1 MLRAIINFGKKL
13 LLSIIVA
20 AMIVTSLPKNI
31 YADYSENEI
40 RNVDVVVRAGE
51 WANENQAKPGKRYIW
66 GGDINISQHG
76 ISAKEIPT
84 DIPLRCENNEW
95 FISEFDINLKLAR
108 AIAKKLDS
116 KYGVDVNL
124 QYADNK
130 SEDLNAAGRI
140 AAKCNPKVYLSVH
153 HNSFKDDTTGY
164 FFMSNEGDYAS
175 SVFARRLA
183 DAMAA
188 NGMIP
193 QRDNRANDGY
203 IGELNKVKAEN
214 RISILGEFGYFNK
227 AEIVKICSDEY
238 VNYVSDKVAESIYV
252 QLKEMDVKNVK
263 QASEKLEPVEM
274 AKIEEP
280 VQPAKEEKPVVVEEK
295 VAEPEVKIVVEEI
308 ESIDK
313 VQENAKALQDSMSEL
328 NQNMTEL
335 NKTMEELEQIS
346 VNISNDVVTIDNVE
360 IEQSDVV
367 VLSFR

>member
-1 MLRAIINFGKKL
+1 MLRTIINFGKKL
-13 LLSIIVA
+13 LLSLIVA
-20 AMIVTSLPKNI
+20 AMVLVSVPKDV

-51 WANENQAKPGKRYIW
+51 WGNEKEVKSGKRYFW
-66 GGDINISQHG
+66 GQDINISQHG

-95 FISEFDINLKLAR
+95 FISEFDINLKLAK

-124 QYADNK
+124 QYAQSK

-164 FFMSNEGDYAS
+164 FFMSNEGDSKS
-175 SVFARRLA
+175 SVFAKRLA
-183 DAMAA
+183 DAMAK
-188 NGMIP
+188 NGLIP

-203 IGELNKVKAEN
+203 IGELNTVKAEN

-238 VNYVSDKVAESIYV
+238 VNYVSDKVAESIYEQLREMGTV
-252 QLKEMDVKNVK
+252 Q
-263 QASEKLEPVEM
+263 QASIKTEEVAKVEQ
-274 AKIEEP
+274 P
-280 VQPAKEEKPVVVEEK
+280 VQAKEEPKEIKITIGDTSSVDK
-295 VAEPEVKIVVEEI
+295 AEDNI
-308 ESIDK
+308 ES
-313 VQENAKALQDSMSEL
+313 LQQDLDNL
-328 NQNMTEL
+328 NTTLDNL
-335 NKTMEELEQIS
+335 NKTIEELNEIS
-346 VNISNDVVTIDNVE
+346 VKVSENVVTIDRVDVPE
-360 IEQSDVV
+360 TDVV
-367 VLSFR
+367 VINFR

>member
-1 MLRAIINFGKKL
+1 
-13 LLSIIVA
+13 
-20 AMIVTSLPKNI
+20 
-31 YADYSENEI
+31 
-40 RNVDVVVRAGE
+40 
-51 WANENQAKPGKRYIW
+51 
-66 GGDINISQHG
+66 
-76 ISAKEIPT
+76 
-84 DIPLRCENNEW
+84 
-95 FISEFDINLKLAR
+95 
-108 AIAKKLDS
+108 
-116 KYGVDVNL
+116 
-124 QYADNK
+124 
-130 SEDLNAAGRI
+130 
-140 AAKCNPKVYLSVH
+140 
-153 HNSFKDDTTGY
+153 
-164 FFMSNEGDYAS
+164 MSNEGDYAS

-252 QLKEMDVKNVK
+252 QLKEMDAKNVK

-274 AKIEEP
+274 TEIEEP
-280 VQPAKEEKPVVVEEK
+280 VQPAKEEK
-295 VAEPEVKIVVEEI
+295 VAEPKIKIVVEEM

-313 VQENAKALQDSMSEL
+313 AQENAKALQDSLDEI
-328 NQNMTEL
+328 NQSMTEL

-360 IEQSDVV
+360 VEHSDVV

>member
-1 MLRAIINFGKKL
+1 MLRCILNFGKKL
-13 LLSIIVA
+13 LLALIVA
-20 AMIVTSLPKNI
+20 AMIVTSVPKNI
-31 YADYSENEI
+31 FADYSENEI

-51 WANENQAKPGKRYIW
+51 WANEKEAKSGKRYLW
-66 GGDINISQHG
+66 GSNINISQHG

-116 KYGVDVNL
+116 KYGIDVNL

-130 SEDLNAAGRI
+130 NEDLNAAGRM

-175 SVFARRLA
+175 SVFARRLS
-183 DAMAA
+183 DAIAE

-193 QRDNRANDGY
+193 QRDNRSNDGY

-238 VNYVSDKVAESIYV
+238 VNYVSNKVAESIYV
-252 QLKEMDVKNVK
+252 QLKEIDAKNIK
-263 QASEKLEPVEM
+263 QASEKLETAEM
-274 AKIEEP
+274 IKIEE
-280 VQPAKEEKPVVVEEK
+280 PAKEEKVT
-295 VAEPEVKIVVEEI
+295 EPEVKVVVGEAK
-308 ESIDK
+308 SIDK
-313 VQENAKALQDSMSEL
+313 VQENAKASQDKLDGL
-328 NQNMTEL
+328 NKNMTEL
-335 NKTMEELEQIS
+335 NKSMEELEQIS
-346 VNISNDVVTIDNVE
+346 VNISNDVVTIDSVE
-360 IEQSDVV
+360 VEHSDVV

>member
-51 WANENQAKPGKRYIW
+51 WGNEKEVKSGKRYFW
-66 GGDINISQHG
+66 GQDINISQHG
-76 ISAKEIPT
+76 INAKEIPT

-130 SEDLNAAGRI
+130 NEDLNAAGRI

-164 FFMSNEGDYAS
+164 FFMSNEGDYTS
-175 SVFARRLA
+175 SVFARRLS
-183 DAMAA
+183 DAMAE
-188 NGMIP
+188 NGLIP

-252 QLKEMDVKNVK
+252 QLKEIDVKNIK
-263 QASEKLEPVEM
+263 QASEKLELVEM
-274 AKIEEP
+274 SKIE
-280 VQPAKEEKPVVVEEK
+280 
-295 VAEPEVKIVVEEI
+295 EPEVKIVVGEI
-308 ESIDK
+308 ESINK
-313 VQENAKALQDSMSEL
+313 VQENAKALQDSLDEL
-328 NQNMTEL
+328 NQSMTEL
-335 NKTMEELEQIS
+335 NKTIEELEQIS
-346 VNISNDVVTIDNVE
+346 VSISNDVVTIDNVE
-360 IEQSDVV
+360 VEHSDVV

>member
-1 MLRAIINFGKKL
+1 MLRTIINFGKKL
-13 LLSIIVA
+13 LLSLIVA
-20 AMIVTSLPKNI
+20 AMVLVNVPKDV

-51 WANENQAKPGKRYIW
+51 WGNEKEVKSGKRYFW
-66 GGDINISQHG
+66 GQDINISQHG

-95 FISEFDINLKLAR
+95 FISEFDINLKLAK

-130 SEDLNAAGRI
+130 NEDLNAAGRI

-175 SVFARRLA
+175 SVFARRLS
-183 DAMAA
+183 DAMAE
-188 NGMIP
+188 NGLIP

-238 VNYVSDKVAESIYV
+238 VNYVSDKVAGSIYV
-252 QLKEMDVKNVK
+252 QLKEIDAKNIK
-263 QASEKLEPVEM
+263 QASEKLEPVEI

-280 VQPAKEEKPVVVEEK
+280 VQPSKEEKVT
-295 VAEPEVKIVVEEI
+295 EPEVKIVVGEI

-313 VQENAKALQDSMSEL
+313 VQENAKALQDSLDEL
-328 NQNMTEL
+328 NQTMTEL

-360 IEQSDVV
+360 VEHSDVL

>member
-13 LLSIIVA
+13 LLSLIVA
-20 AMIVTSLPKNI
+20 AMIVTSVPKNI
-31 YADYSENEI
+31 FADYSENEI

-51 WANENQAKPGKRYIW
+51 WANENQAKSGKRYSW
-66 GGDINISQHG
+66 GSDINISQHG

-95 FISEFDINLKLAR
+95 FISEFDINLKLAK

-124 QYADNK
+124 QYADKK

-175 SVFARRLA
+175 SVFARRLS
-183 DAMAA
+183 DAMAE
-188 NGMIP
+188 NGLIP

-252 QLKEMDVKNVK
+252 QLKEINAKNVK

-280 VQPAKEEKPVVVEEK
+280 VQPAKEEK
-295 VAEPEVKIVVEEI
+295 VAEPEVKIVVGEI

-313 VQENAKALQDSMSEL
+313 VQENAKALQDSLDEI
-328 NQNMTEL
+328 NQTMTEL

-360 IEQSDVV
+360 VEHSDVL

>member
-13 LLSIIVA
+13 LLSLIVA
-20 AMIVTSLPKNI
+20 AMIVTSVPKNI
-31 YADYSENEI
+31 FANYSENEI

-51 WANENQAKPGKRYIW
+51 WANENQAKPGKRYLW
-66 GGDINISQHG
+66 GGNINISQHG

-175 SVFARRLA
+175 SVFARRLS
-183 DAMAA
+183 DAMAE
-188 NGMIP
+188 NGLIP

-252 QLKEMDVKNVK
+252 QLKEINAKNVK

-280 VQPAKEEKPVVVEEK
+280 VQPAKEEKVV
-295 VAEPEVKIVVEEI
+295 EPEVKIVVEEI

-313 VQENAKALQDSMSEL
+313 VQENAKSLQDSLDEI
-328 NQNMTEL
+328 NQTMTEL

-360 IEQSDVV
+360 VEHSDVL

>member
-1 MLRAIINFGKKL
+1 MLRCIINFGKKL
-13 LLSIIVA
+13 LLAVIVA
-20 AMIVTSLPKNI
+20 AMIVTSVPKNI
-31 YADYSENEI
+31 FADYSENEI

-66 GGDINISQHG
+66 GSDINISQHG

-164 FFMSNEGDYAS
+164 FFMSNEGDTAS
-175 SVFARRLA
+175 SVFAKRLA

-252 QLKEMDVKNVK
+252 QLKEMDAKNIK

-274 AKIEEP
+274 AK
-280 VQPAKEEKPVVVEEK
+280 EEKPVVEEK
-295 VAEPEVKIVVEEI
+295 VAEPKFKIVVEEM

-313 VQENAKALQDSMSEL
+313 AQENAKALQDSLDEI
-328 NQNMTEL
+328 NQSMTEL

-360 IEQSDVV
+360 VEHSDVV

>member
-116 KYGVDVNL
+116 NYGVDVNL

-164 FFMSNEGDYAS
+164 FFMSNEGDTSS
-175 SVFARRLA
+175 SVFARRLS
-183 DAMAA
+183 DAMAS

-252 QLKEMDVKNVK
+252 QLKEMDAKNIK

-274 AKIEEP
+274 TKIEEP
-280 VQPAKEEKPVVVEEK
+280 VQPAKEEKVV
-295 VAEPEVKIVVEEI
+295 EPEVKIVVEEI

-313 VQENAKALQDSMSEL
+313 VQENAKALQDNLDEI
-328 NQNMTEL
+328 NQSMTEL
-335 NKTMEELEQIS
+335 NKTMEEIEQIS
-346 VNISNDVVTIDNVE
+346 VSISNDVVTIDNVE
-360 IEQSDVV
+360 VEHSDVV

>member
-13 LLSIIVA
+13 LLSLIVA
-20 AMIVTSLPKNI
+20 AMILVSVPKNI

-40 RNVDVVVRAGE
+40 RKVDVVVRAGE
-51 WANENQAKPGKRYIW
+51 WANENQAKPGKRYDW
-66 GGDINISQHG
+66 GTDINISKHG

-84 DIPLRCENNEW
+84 DIPLRCENNQW

-124 QYADNK
+124 QYAQSK

-153 HNSFKDDTTGY
+153 HNSYKDDTTGY
-164 FFMSNEGDYAS
+164 FFMSNEGDYTS
-175 SVFARRLA
+175 SVFAKRLA
-183 DAMAA
+183 DSMAS

-193 QRDNRANDGY
+193 QRDNRANNGY
-203 IGELNKVKAEN
+203 IGELNTVKAEN

-238 VNYVSDKVAESIYV
+238 VNYVSDKIAESIYV
-252 QLKEMDVKNVK
+252 QLKNIDSKNIK
-263 QASEKLEPVEM
+263 QASEKAVDV
-274 AKIEEP
+274 AKME
-280 VQPAKEEKPVVVEEK
+280 
-295 VAEPEVKIVVEEI
+295 EPEVKISIKDI

-313 VQENAKALQDSMSEL
+313 VQKNVQKLQDDVD
-328 NQNMTEL
+328 EL
-335 NKTMEELEQIS
+335 NKTIESIEQIS
-346 VNISNDVVTIDNVE
+346 VSISNDVVTIDNVE
-360 IEQSDVV
+360 TEQSDIVV
-367 VLSFR
+367 ISFR

>member
-13 LLSIIVA
+13 LLSLIVA
-20 AMIVTSLPKNI
+20 AMILTSLPKNI

-51 WANENQAKPGKRYIW
+51 WANENQAKPGKRYSW
-66 GGDINISQHG
+66 GSDINISQHG

-95 FISEFDINLKLAR
+95 FISEFDINLKLAK

-130 SEDLNAAGRI
+130 NEDLNAAGRI

-175 SVFARRLA
+175 SVFARRLS
-183 DAMAA
+183 DAMAE
-188 NGMIP
+188 NGLIP

-252 QLKEMDVKNVK
+252 QLKEMDAKNIK
-263 QASEKLEPVEM
+263 QASEKLEPVEI

-280 VQPAKEEKPVVVEEK
+280 VQPAKEEKVT
-295 VAEPEVKIVVEEI
+295 EPEVKIVVGEI

-313 VQENAKALQDSMSEL
+313 VQENAKALQDSLDEI
-328 NQNMTEL
+328 NQTMTEL

-360 IEQSDVV
+360 VEHSDVL